1 MSNNLRKFIC
11 SYFPSVVPNKF
22 HDYITLLKSQR
33 IYTNDLA
40 IIVRKKTVL
49 NNNIQ
54 GCVVVP
60 NRATIKTYV
69 SRCRRM
75 NPRIRP
81 SKCTRRYE
89 WWNMWSLEYTVA
101 QATYV
106 RPGDNNDIT
115 VAVTFTLC
123 IRRAGIRLILV
134 QCEHNFKWRMYHST
148 AAAAALYALRSSVYF
163 SQYARF
169 DERKQKEF
177 QRKEM
182 EQSVHKSIVHVNN
195 GLRATFVRV
204 TKSLIE
210 CVGRGQSGS
219 LLLKSLNESL

>member
-148 AAAAALYALRSSVYF
+148 AAAAALYALAITCAAHYC
-163 SQYARF
+163 
-169 DERKQKEF
+169 
-177 QRKEM
+177 
-182 EQSVHKSIVHVNN
+182 VHRCI
-195 GLRATFVRV
+195 
-204 TKSLIE
+204 
-210 CVGRGQSGS
+210 
-219 LLLKSLNESL
+219 SLNTPDSTNANKKNSKEKKWSNPFISPSCT